1 MGGKSWLCPIETSMR
16 SADKLKKILTEKN
29 MKQGSAS
36 ATLMV
41 AALTAIVSPCA
52 LADAAGWYGGL
63 NLGQSRAKIDDAR
76 IINGLMVG
84 GFSSATIADDDRDT
98 GYKLFGGYQLNRHFA
113 VEAGYFDLG
122 KFAFKAT
129 TIPLGTFGGDIKV
142 RGVNLDL
149 VGILPLSEKFSAFG
163 RIGVNRAKADDTF
176 SGTGLVR
183 VLKSSASQRATNA
196 KAGLGLQYALND
208 SLGVRAEVERYRIN
222 DGVGNRGDIDLISL
236 GLVYRFGARK
246 PVYVARTTTPE
257 PVAVAPRVV
266 LPEPAPPVVT
276 PPPVAVPPPP
286 RKFTFS
292 ADALFEFD
300 KANIKPEGRQALDKF
315 AADLAGTTYDLIMV
329 TGHTDRLGS
338 RAYNAALSTRRADA
352 VKAYLV
358 APAGIPAARITAR
371 GVDES
376 QPVTKPGE
384 CKGKS
389 ATKALIA
396 CLQPDRRVEVEVSG
410 TK

>member
-1 MGGKSWLCPIETSMR
+1 
-16 SADKLKKILTEKN
+16 

-52 LADAAGWYGGL
+52 LANEAGWYGGL
-63 NLGQSRAKIDDAR
+63 NLGQSRAKIDDTR
-76 IINGLMVG
+76 IINGLVVG

-113 VEAGYFDLG
+113 LEAGYFDLG

-129 TIPLGTFGGDIKV
+129 TVPLGTFSGDIKV

-163 RIGVNRAKADDTF
+163 RIGVSRAKADDSF

-183 VLKSSASQRATNA
+183 VLRSSAHERATNA
-196 KAGLGLQYALND
+196 KAGLGLQYAFND
-208 SLGVRAEVERYRIN
+208 SLGMRAEVERYRIN

-246 PVYVARTTTPE
+246 PAYVARTTVPE

-266 LPEPAPPVVT
+266 VPEPAPPVVT
-276 PPPVAVPPPP
+276 PPPVVVQPPPP
-286 RKFTFS
+286 MKVTFS

-300 KANIKPEGRQALDKF
+300 KANIKPEGKQALDKF
-315 AADLAGTTYDLIMV
+315 AADLRGTRYDLITV

-358 APAGIPAARITAR
+358 APAGIPAARIAAR

-389 ATKALIA
+389 ATKALVA